1 MGVSEKINIITLNQ
15 ARTDGGKEQE
25 KGRMKTYEQETQ
37 LETWPLTILCFL
49 VRSKYGD
56 KHSHKKIFVNYSQV

>member
-15 ARTDGGKEQE
+15 ARTGGGKEQE

-37 LETWPLTILCFL
+37 LET
-49 VRSKYGD
+49 
-56 KHSHKKIFVNYSQV
+56 